1 MAHIVNVDFETR
13 STVDL
18 RKTGVYPYAAHS
30 TTDLWCLAYV
40 FDNEDAV
47 GLWHPG
53 LPFPERLAAH
63 VHAGGELRAWN
74 AQFERVIWRE
84 IGGPRYG
91 FPTVAL
97 EQWVCTAAQAAAM
110 ALPRSLDAAAS
121 VLRLAMQKD
130 AEGHRLMLQMCKPRR
145 IDADGQPVWWDI
157 PEKRERLYAYCQQDV
172 RTERAVMQVLH
183 PLSASERAIFHL
195 DQTINDR
202 GIMIDRPLVQAMQGL
217 MEEGLERA
225 NADIK
230 RLTSGSVD
238 AVTKVGQIKDWLL
251 LHGIVAPSLDK
262 DHTKELLA
270 STLTDRVREVIE
282 TRAEAGRS
290 SVTKLK
296 SLQVCAGADDV
307 VRGTLLYCGAGTG
320 RWSGRLIQPQNFPR
334 PTLDAEIFI
343 PEILAGRYDALNLF
357 ASPFEIVASLLRG
370 TLRARPGRRLIAG
383 DYSGIEARLTNW
395 LAGQDDIVEMFRAG
409 TDIYM
414 HNARLMFHLGP
425 EATKHSHPQ
434 ERQAGKAVELGCG
447 FGMGH
452 KKFQATAA
460 KAPYFLTI
468 DLPTSKAYV
477 DFYRGRHPYVVDYW
491 RDLND
496 AALAAVATPGSV
508 HVVGT
513 VAPVKLVQHGG
524 YLYLRLPSGRHLC
537 YPRPRLRERPVPWD
551 PTQTRPSVE
560 VEGMDSQSRQWARYD
575 LYGGILCENIVQ
587 AVARDLMAG
596 GMLRVENAGY
606 PVIFTVHDEVVADV
620 PMAHGSVA
628 EFGRLLEERPDW
640 ARSCPVNAEVWEG
653 ERYGK

>member
-1 MAHIVNVDFETR
+1 MTTIANVDFETR
-13 STVDL
+13 STIDL
-18 RKTGVYPYAAHS
+18 KRTGVYPYAAHE
-30 TTDLWCLAYV
+30 TTDLWCLAFA
-40 FDNEDAV
+40 FDEEDAV

-53 LPFPERLAAH
+53 LPFPDRLTAH
-63 VHAGGELRAWN
+63 IASGGELRAWN
-74 AQFERVIWRE
+74 AQFERIVWRE
-84 IGGPRYG
+84 IGTPRYG
-91 FPTVAL
+91 FPVVPA

-121 VLRLAMQKD
+121 VLRLDMQKD
-130 AEGHRLMLQMCKPRR
+130 TEGHRLMLQMCKPRR
-145 IDADGQPVWWDI
+145 LDAAGQPVWWDVA
-157 PEKRERLYAYCQQDV
+157 EKRERLYAYCQQDV
-172 RTERAVMQVLH
+172 RTERAVMRVLR
-183 PLSASERAIFHL
+183 PLPPAEREIFLL

-202 GIMIDRPLVQAMQGL
+202 GVMIDRPLVQAMQGL

-238 AVTKVGQIKDWLL
+238 AVTKVAQIKDWLL

-262 DHTKELLA
+262 DSTKELLA
-270 STLTDRVREVIE
+270 SALTAQVREVIE

-296 SLQVCAGADDV
+296 SLLACAGADDV
-307 VRGTLLYCGAGTG
+307 VRGTLLYWGAGTG

-357 ASPFEIVASLLRG
+357 ASPFQIVSSLLRG
-370 TLRARPGRRLIAG
+370 CLRARPGRRLIAG

-395 LAGQDDIVEMFRAG
+395 LAGQQDIVEMFRSGA
-409 TDIYM
+409 DIYM
-414 HNARLMFHLGP
+414 HNARQMFHLGP
-425 EATKHSHPQ
+425 EATKHTHAQ

-452 KKFQATAA
+452 KKFQSTAA

-468 DLPTSKAYV
+468 DLPTAKAYV
-477 DFYRGRHPYVVDYW
+477 DFYRDTHPYVVDYW

-496 AALAAVATPGSV
+496 AALAAVQTPGSV
-508 HVVGT
+508 HAVGPT
-513 VAPVKLVQHGG
+513 APVKFTCRGG
-524 YLYLRLPSGRHLC
+524 YLYCLLPSGRFLC
-537 YPRPRLRERPVPWD
+537 YPRPRLRERPVPWSPD
-551 PTQTRPSVE
+551 QTRPAVE
-560 VEGMDSQSRQWARYD
+560 VEGMDSQTRQWARYD

-596 GMLRVENAGY
+596 GMLRVENARY

-620 PMAHGSVA
+620 PLAHGSVE
-628 EFGRLLEERPDW
+628 EFRCLLEERPAW
-640 ARSCPVNAEVWEG
+640 ARTCPITAEVWEG